1 MNCTKRRRY
10 MIWSTRQNLKKKKQ
24 AVNAHNVR
32 ALSFYLTKTVCDDK
46 PKVTISDQGKC

>member
-1 MNCTKRRRY
+1 M
-10 MIWSTRQNLKKKKQ
+10 KKKKQ